1 MNRSESIGK
10 LAAALARAQAELRPA
25 IKDAQNPH
33 LKNRYADLAS
43 CWDAC
48 REVLPK
54 NGLAVIQGG
63 TMGEDGPMLSTMLV
77 HESGEWVEGFTPL
90 IYGDAKGL
98 NPMQALGSAWSYAQR
113 YGLRG
118 VTGLTAEDDDG
129 QGAGHP
135 PKRAMPP
142 GPGPE
147 GDRKAEAW
155 VAETV
160 ARINATFADRF
171 TKEFG
176 RLPARELFTGSTM
189 KEVLL
194 KSAAEAG
201 WIESRPEGW
210 INNHGLRALA
220 HLLETQPQSM
230 RAIAEDVALER
241 AEAAFASARKPT
253 SNAKGREPGEDG

>member
-1 MNRSESIGK
+1 
-10 LAAALARAQAELRPA
+10 
-25 IKDAQNPH
+25 
-33 LKNRYADLAS
+33 
-43 CWDAC
+43 
-48 REVLPK
+48 
-54 NGLAVIQGG
+54 
-63 TMGEDGPMLSTMLV
+63 
-77 HESGEWVEGFTPL
+77 
-90 IYGDAKGL
+90 
-98 NPMQALGSAWSYAQR
+98 
-113 YGLRG
+113 
-118 VTGLTAEDDDG
+118 
-129 QGAGHP
+129 
-135 PKRAMPP
+135 MPP

>member
-25 IKDAQNPH
+25 IKDTQNPH

-147 GDRKAEAW
+147 GDKKAETW

-160 ARINATFADRF
+160 AHINATFADRF

-176 RLPARELFTGSTM
+176 RLPHRELMTGHTL
-189 KEVLL
+189 KVHLL
-194 KSAAEAG
+194 GKAAAG
-201 WIESRPEGW
+201 GYIEDRPEGW
-210 INNHGLRALA
+210 NQNHGVRALA
-220 HLLETQPQSM
+220 SIWADTPVVLKRWAVEF
-230 RAIAEDVALER
+230 ADECE
-241 AEAAFASARKPT
+241 EAAFASARKPT
-253 SNAKGREPGEDG
+253 ANAKGREPGEEG